1 MLTAGMSE
9 LGKRIRE
16 LRDKQDISLREFAR
30 KLGDISPAHVSDI
43 ENGRRNPSEDLL
55 HKMASVL
62 CVPYEDLLRLDPRVP
77 IDELKDAMRRDP
89 KLGFALRKIAE
100 KNISGD
106 DILRFVEGKP
116 RKRGSEGEN
125 R

>member
-1 MLTAGMSE
+1 MLTSGMSE

-55 HKMASVL
+55 HKMGSVL
-62 CVPYEDLLRLDPRVP
+62 CVPYEDLLRLDARVP

-89 KLGFALRKIAE
+89 KLGFALRKLAE
-100 KNISGD
+100 KNISAD

-116 RKRGSEGEN
+116 KKRGSEGEN